1 MQKIYTGAKE
11 AIKSNKAKERDVPRG
26 EDSNSV
32 VRDDLAANGMLVQRF
47 KGSDKDKWVS
57 EGKHPYSMG
66 KISEMGIC
74 LIFQK
79 NCMVEHLRRNIK

>member
-1 MQKIYTGAKE
+1 MQKRYTDAKE
-11 AIKSNKAKERDVPRG
+11 AIKSNTAKERDMPRG
-26 EDSNSV
+26 EDSNIA

-47 KGSDKDKWVS
+47 EGSDKDKWVS
-57 EGKHPYSMG
+57 QGKHPYSMG

-79 NCMVEHLRRNIK
+79 NCMVEYLRRNVK